1 MSIRSVRDLDVGGK
15 RVLVRVDFNVPLD
28 GDGNVSDDT
37 RIRAAL
43 PTLQLLLDGGAKLV
57 LMSHLGR
64 PRGAVKP
71 ELSTDAPGSRLAELL
86 DRPVIHTDDCIGW
99 GARKLAHDLNDG
111 DILLLE
117 NLRFRP
123 EEKAGDRSFAESLAE
138 LGDLY
143 VSDAFGT
150 LHRAHASVAVVP
162 DLFRGRRAAGLL
174 VDRELEKLGALMQAP
189 GKPFV
194 AVLGGAKVSDKI
206 KVIESLLRR
215 VNVLL
220 IGGAMAYTFLK
231 AKGIDVGSSRVEE
244 DKIWLAKKILD
255 RAQTLGVAI
264 RLPTDHVVAPAIDA
278 PDKAEVVRTLEP
290 GMMGLDIGPAT
301 LERYA
306 LEVQQASTVFWN
318 GPMGVFEIDAF
329 ARGTEGL
336 ARAAARS
343 RAYSVIGGGD
353 SAAAV
358 AKFGL
363 ADEVSHV
370 STGGGA
376 SLEFLEGKVLP
387 GLAAL
392 EEDQ

>member
-1 MSIRSVRDLDVGGK
+1 MAVRSVRDLDVRGK
-15 RVLVRVDFNVPLD
+15 RVLVRVDFNVPMD
-28 GDGNVSDDT
+28 GDGDVTDDT

-43 PTLQLLLDGGAKLV
+43 PTLQLLLDDGAKLV

-64 PRGAVKP
+64 PGGEVKP
-71 ELSTDAPGSRLAELL
+71 ALTTEHAGARLAGLL
-86 DRPVIHTDDCIGW
+86 ERPVIHTDDCIGW
-99 GARKLAHDLNDG
+99 GARKLAHDLSEG
-111 DILLLE
+111 DVLLLE
-117 NLRFRP
+117 NLRFHAG
-123 EEKAGDRSFAESLAE
+123 ETAGDASFAEKLAE

-162 DLFRGRRAAGLL
+162 THFKGRRAAGLL
-174 VDRELEKLGALMQAP
+174 VDRELDKLGALMNEP

-206 KVIESLLRR
+206 KVIESLLKR
-215 VNVLL
+215 VDVLL
-220 IGGAMAYTFLK
+220 IGGAMAYTFLQ
-231 AKGIDVGSSRVEE
+231 AKGIDIGASRVEE
-244 DKIWLAKKILD
+244 DKIWLAKKILA
-255 RAQTLGVAI
+255 RANDLGVGI
-264 RLPTDHVVAPAIDA
+264 RLPLDHVVAPALDA
-278 PDKAEVVRTLEP
+278 PEQAQVVRSLEP
-290 GMMGLDIGPAT
+290 GMMGLDIGPDT

-318 GPMGVFEIDAF
+318 GPMGVFEVDAF
-329 ARGTEGL
+329 ASGTEGL
-336 ARAAARS
+336 ARAVARS

-363 ADEVSHV
+363 ADDVSHV

-376 SLEFLEGKVLP
+376 SLEFLKGKVLP
-387 GLAAL
+387 GIAAL
-392 EEDQ
+392 EEGR

>member
-1 MSIRSVRDLDVGGK
+1 MTVRSVRDLGVQGK
-15 RVLVRVDFNVPLD
+15 RVLVRVDFNVPLNAD
-28 GDGNVSDDT
+28 GSVADDT

-43 PTLQLLLDGGAKLV
+43 PTLQLLLDGGARPILI
-57 LMSHLGR
+57 SHLGR
-64 PRGAVKP
+64 PKGAPAPEYSTEPAGAV
-71 ELSTDAPGSRLAELL
+71 LAELL
-86 DRPVIHTDDCIGW
+86 GRPVIHTDDCIGW
-99 GARKLAHDLNDG
+99 GPRKLAHDMNEG
-111 DILLLE
+111 DVLLLE
-117 NLRFRP
+117 NLRFHP
-123 EEKAGDRSFAESLAE
+123 GEEAGDLAFAEKLAE
-138 LGDLY
+138 LGDAY

-150 LHRAHASVAVVP
+150 LHRAHASVSTLP
-162 DLFRGRRAAGLL
+162 SLFPGRRAAGLL
-174 VDRELEKLGALMQAP
+174 VDRELEKLGALMNDP

-220 IGGAMAYTFLK
+220 IGGAMAYTFLR
-231 AKGIDVGSSRVEE
+231 AKGIDTGSSRVEE
-244 DKIWLAKKILD
+244 DKVWLAKKILD
-255 RAQTLGVAI
+255 KAHDLGVGV
-264 RLPTDHVVAPAIDA
+264 RLPEDHVVAPAIDA
-278 PDKAEVVRTLEP
+278 PDQARVVKDLPP
-290 GMMGLDIGPAT
+290 GWMGLDIGPAT

-306 LEVQQASTVFWN
+306 LEVQQAATVFWN
-318 GPMGVFEIDAF
+318 GPMGVFEVDAF

-336 ARAAARS
+336 ARAVARS

-363 ADEVSHV
+363 ADDVSHV

-387 GLAAL
+387 GIAAL
-392 EEDQ
+392 EETP